1 MENNQREITDKI
13 LKPELWFLCMTHR
26 LIMLNKCTKFYC
38 KILNCFQGIQ
48 RTQNCIEKSK
58 GNNSKNTQA
67 RVMVLVHDTSSRRGL
82 QVYQVSLKNL

>member
-1 MENNQREITDKI
+1 MKLYRK
-13 LKPELWFLCMTHR
+13 L
-26 LIMLNKCTKFYC
+26 
-38 KILNCFQGIQ
+38 
-48 RTQNCIEKSK
+48 SK

>member
-1 MENNQREITDKI
+1 MI
-13 LKPELWFLCMTHR
+13 LVHDTLSDHAQLVYQVLLKNLKGFSSYTADMKWYQ
-26 LIMLNKCTKFYC
+26 K
-38 KILNCFQGIQ
+38 Q
-48 RTQNCIEKSK
+48 SK